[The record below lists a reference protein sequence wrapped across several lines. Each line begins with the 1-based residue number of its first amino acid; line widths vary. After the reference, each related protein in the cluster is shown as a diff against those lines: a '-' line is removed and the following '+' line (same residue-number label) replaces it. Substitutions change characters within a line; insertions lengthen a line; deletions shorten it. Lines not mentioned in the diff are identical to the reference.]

1 MNNDAKNGI
10 ELPQINEGQTEE
22 RKLKTD
28 RDVDEIVVNDQI
40 DCPYASKGQ
49 KAYKVLKYAE
59 NCEEHNQVLYIVPL
73 IKSTSKFILFIF
85 LNIITVGLINLFIAW
100 FPKMVLYIYYKVTT
114 LEEATHFGIFSKDNE
129 LLLVE
134 KKVLNL
140 PEIDG
145 KNNKNIL
152 KKFNLNI
159 NYDEQPIIM
168 FEYKLFD
175 YVFPRLGCRFR
186 LWPMAQC
193 DIVSEDKAGRC
204 AQE

>member
-40 DCPYASKGQ
+40 DCPYVSKGQ

-175 YVFPRLGCRFR
+175 YVFVPKKIILHQ
-186 LWPMAQC
+186 LT
-193 DIVSEDKAGRC
+193 IK
-204 AQE
+204 